1 MKIKITYT
9 AAEKALFERTRAELL
24 QCIPGERQH
33 TSTAP
38 VGPAG
43 VSVWYLSTC
52 KKPRSVVK

>member
-9 AAEKALFERTRAELL
+9 AAETARFERVRADLI
-24 QCIPGERQH
+24 QTVPDARQH

-38 VGPAG
+38 GG
-43 VSVWYLSTC
+43 VNVFYLTTC